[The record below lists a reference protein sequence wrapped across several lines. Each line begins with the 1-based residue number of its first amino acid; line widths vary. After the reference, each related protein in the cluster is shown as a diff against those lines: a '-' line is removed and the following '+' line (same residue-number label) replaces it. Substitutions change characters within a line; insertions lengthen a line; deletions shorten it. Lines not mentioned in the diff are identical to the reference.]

1 MKKVK
6 NFNGKRG
13 GVMKTD
19 LEEIID
25 QVLIDEESLNKR
37 IKKLANQVN
46 EYYEDKNELVLVG
59 ILKGSIMFMAQLAK
73 SIKINCTLEFMDVS
87 SYEDGTESSGN
98 VKIIKDLDTDISG
111 KEVLIVEDIID
122 TGRTLDALRH
132 SLIKRGANSVKIIT
146 LLDKPERR
154 VIEIKPDWS
163 GFKIPNEF
171 VVGYGLDYQQKY
183 RNLPFIGV
191 LKREVYE

>member
-1 MKKVK
+1 
-6 NFNGKRG
+6 
-13 GVMKTD
+13 MKTD
-19 LEEIID
+19 LEEVID
-25 QVLIDEESLNKR
+25 QVLIDEDSLNKR

-87 SYEDGTESSGN
+87 SYDDGTESSGN

-122 TGRTLDALRH
+122 IGRTLDALRH

-154 VIEIKPDWS
+154 VIEIKPDWT

>member
-1 MKKVK
+1 
-6 NFNGKRG
+6 
-13 GVMKTD
+13 MKTD

>member
-1 MKKVK
+1 
-6 NFNGKRG
+6 
-13 GVMKTD
+13 MKTD
-19 LEEIID
+19 LEEVID

-37 IKKLANQVN
+37 IKKLANQLN

-87 SYEDGTESSGN
+87 SYDDGTESSGN

-154 VIEIKPDWS
+154 VIEVKPDWS

>member
-1 MKKVK
+1 
-6 NFNGKRG
+6 
-13 GVMKTD
+13 MKTD
-19 LEEIID
+19 LEEVID

-37 IKKLANQVN
+37 IKKLANQLN

-73 SIKINCTLEFMDVS
+73 SIKIDCTLEFMDVS
-87 SYEDGTESSGN
+87 SYDDGTESSGN

-154 VIEIKPDWS
+154 VIEIKPDWT

>member
-1 MKKVK
+1 
-6 NFNGKRG
+6 
-13 GVMKTD
+13 MKTD
-19 LEEIID
+19 LEEVID

-37 IKKLANQVN
+37 IKKLANQLN
-46 EYYEDKNELVLVG
+46 EYYEDKNELVLVW

-87 SYEDGTESSGN
+87 SYGDGTESSGN

-154 VIEIKPDWS
+154 VIEIKPDWT

>member
-1 MKKVK
+1 
-6 NFNGKRG
+6 
-13 GVMKTD
+13 MKTD

-87 SYEDGTESSGN
+87 SYDDGTESSGN

-154 VIEIKPDWS
+154 VIEIKPDWT

>member
-1 MKKVK
+1 
-6 NFNGKRG
+6 
-13 GVMKTD
+13 MKTD
-19 LEEIID
+19 LEEVID

-37 IKKLANQVN
+37 IKKLANQLN

-59 ILKGSIMFMAQLAK
+59 ILKGSIMFMAQLSK

-87 SYEDGTESSGN
+87 SYDDGTESSGN

-154 VIEIKPDWS
+154 VIEVKPDWS

>member
-1 MKKVK
+1 MKI
-6 NFNGKRG
+6 
-13 GVMKTD
+13 D
-19 LEEIID
+19 LEDVID

-37 IKKLANQVN
+37 IKQLASQIN
-46 EYYEDKNELVLVG
+46 EYYLDKNELVLVG
-59 ILKGSIMFMAQLAK
+59 ILKGSIMFMAELAK
-73 SIKINCTLEFMDVS
+73 NIKLDCTLQ
-87 SYEDGTESSGN
+87 SSGN
-98 VKIIKDLDTDISG
+98 VKIIKDLDTDITG
-111 KEVLIVEDIID
+111 KEVLLVEDIID
-122 TGRTLDALRH
+122 TGRTLDALKE

-154 VIEIKPDWS
+154 EIEIKPDWS

-171 VVGYGLDYQQKY
+171 VVGYGLDYMQMY

>member
-1 MKKVK
+1 
-6 NFNGKRG
+6 
-13 GVMKTD
+13 MKTD
-19 LEEIID
+19 LEEVID

-37 IKKLANQVN
+37 IKKLANQLN
-46 EYYEDKNELVLVG
+46 EYYEEKNELVLVG

-87 SYEDGTESSGN
+87 SYDDGTESSGN

-154 VIEIKPDWS
+154 VIEVKPDWS

>member
-1 MKKVK
+1 
-6 NFNGKRG
+6 
-13 GVMKTD
+13 MKTD
-19 LEEIID
+19 LEEVID

-37 IKKLANQVN
+37 IKKLANQLN

-87 SYEDGTESSGN
+87 SYDDGTESSGN

-146 LLDKPERR
+146 LLDKHERR
-154 VIEIKPDWS
+154 EREIKPDWS

-171 VVGYGLDYQQKY
+171 VVGYGLDYMQMY

>member
-1 MKKVK
+1 
-6 NFNGKRG
+6 
-13 GVMKTD
+13 MKTD
-19 LEEIID
+19 LEEVID

-37 IKKLANQVN
+37 IKKLANQLN

-59 ILKGSIMFMAQLAK
+59 ILKGSIMFMAQLSK

-87 SYEDGTESSGN
+87 SYDDGTESSGN

-154 VIEIKPDWS
+154 VIEIKPDWT

>member
-1 MKKVK
+1 
-6 NFNGKRG
+6 
-13 GVMKTD
+13 MKTD
-19 LEEIID
+19 LEEVID

-37 IKKLANQVN
+37 IKKLANQLN

-73 SIKINCTLEFMDVS
+73 RIKINCTLEFMDVS
-87 SYEDGTESSGN
+87 SYDDGTESSGN

-154 VIEIKPDWS
+154 VIEVKPDWS

>member
-1 MKKVK
+1 
-6 NFNGKRG
+6 
-13 GVMKTD
+13 MKTD
-19 LEEIID
+19 LEEVID

-37 IKKLANQVN
+37 IKKLANQLN

-87 SYEDGTESSGN
+87 SYDDGTESSGN

-154 VIEIKPDWS
+154 IIEIKPDWL

>member
-1 MKKVK
+1 
-6 NFNGKRG
+6 
-13 GVMKTD
+13 MKTD
-19 LEEIID
+19 LEEVID

-87 SYEDGTESSGN
+87 SYDDGTESSGN

-154 VIEIKPDWS
+154 VIEVKPDWS

>member
-1 MKKVK
+1 
-6 NFNGKRG
+6 
-13 GVMKTD
+13 MKTD
-19 LEEIID
+19 LEEVID

-37 IKKLANQVN
+37 IKKLANQLN

-73 SIKINCTLEFMDVS
+73 STKINCTLEFMDVS
-87 SYEDGTESSGN
+87 SYDDGTESSGN

-154 VIEIKPDWS
+154 IIEIKPDWL

>member
-1 MKKVK
+1 
-6 NFNGKRG
+6 
-13 GVMKTD
+13 MKTD

-87 SYEDGTESSGN
+87 SYEDGTQSSGN

-122 TGRTLDALRH
+122 TGRTLDALRY

-154 VIEIKPDWS
+154 VIEIKPDWT